1 MVSGVFCFVR
11 KDSAIVR
18 LIALMFRKYRYRI
31 DRASPE
37 GRRSRIEPGVFGSS
51 PGRSN
56 SSARSRNRSFP
67 TRCDRKSLRPDRNRQ
82 NPLRLGPPPRSRLA
96 EGCIRKTG
104 ACGVSRGG
112 RQRSKS
118 GENRI
123 WLQFSKLVPS
133 SLHSWNRTV
142 RIDVFF
148 SKAMLRSQRSN
159 RQSVNSQSRRSALEN
174 RQPVNR
180 QSS

>member
-37 GRRSRIEPGVFGSS
+37 GHRSRIEPGVFGSS

-67 TRCDRKSLRPDRNRQ
+67 TRCDRKSLRPDHNRQ
-82 NPLRLGPPPRSRLA
+82 KPLRSGPPPRSRLA

-112 RQRSKS
+112 
-118 GENRI
+118 
-123 WLQFSKLVPS
+123 
-133 SLHSWNRTV
+133 T
-142 RIDVFF
+142 
-148 SKAMLRSQRSN
+148 
-159 RQSVNSQSRRSALEN
+159 RRSREGNVRSRARTGFSCNFRNSCPAACIRGTGPSASTCFPARPCSGRNARTDN
-174 RQPVNR
+174 R
-180 QSS
+180 

>member
-82 NPLRLGPPPRSRLA
+82 KPLRLGPPPRSRLA

-112 RQRSKS
+112 
-118 GENRI
+118 
-123 WLQFSKLVPS
+123 
-133 SLHSWNRTV
+133 T
-142 RIDVFF
+142 
-148 SKAMLRSQRSN
+148 
-159 RQSVNSQSRRSALEN
+159 RRSREGNVRSRARTIFETRAQQLAFVEPDRPHRRVFQQGHAQVATLEPTIGELAVA
-174 RQPVNR
+174 QVGA
-180 QSS
+180 